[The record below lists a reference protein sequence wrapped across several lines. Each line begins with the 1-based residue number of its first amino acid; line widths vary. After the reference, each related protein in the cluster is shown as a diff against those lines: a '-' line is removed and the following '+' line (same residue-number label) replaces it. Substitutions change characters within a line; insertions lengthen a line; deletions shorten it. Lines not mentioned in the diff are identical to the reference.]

1 LVGKNVAATLNPEAN
16 YGISWY
22 GRHRTSVKQ
31 VVEVGSGGKRYRR
44 LRGATEK
51 PREQWIAVPV
61 IDSGLPRELVE
72 AARES
77 IADNRKASSAG
88 SRFWELSGGIM
99 WCGNCGFEADRKRSG
114 FQDLAAEGLITIEE
128 LRGKL
133 AELEETR
140 HTAEKELEELKQHQ
154 RHFEE
159 LERDK
164 DAVLEAYAQMAPQA
178 LDGLTAEERHQL
190 YKMLRVRVI
199 ACADGP
205 LEITGMLGK
214 DAGVRKTEPTPG
226 CST

>member
-1 LVGKNVAATLNPEAN
+1 MVGKNVAATLNPEAN

-22 GRHRTSVKQ
+22 GRYRTSVKQ

-114 FQDLAAEGLITIEE
+114 FQDLAAEGFITIEE

-205 LEITGMLGK
+205 LEITGMLEK

>member
-1 LVGKNVAATLNPEAN
+1 MIEQERQSTRGYPEKEAETWLHKL
-16 YGISWY
+16 S
-22 GRHRTSVKQ
+22 
-31 VVEVGSGGKRYRR
+31 E
-44 LRGATEK
+44 
-51 PREQWIAVPV
+51 AV
-61 IDSGLPRELVE
+61 
-72 AARES
+72 
-77 IADNRKASSAG
+77 
-88 SRFWELSGGIM
+88 
-99 WCGNCGFEADRKRSG
+99 RKRSG
-114 FQDLAAEGLITIEE
+114 FQDLAAEGLITIDE

-140 HTAEKELEELKQHQ
+140 QTAEKELEKLKHYQQHL
-154 RHFEE
+154 EE

-178 LDGLTAEERHQL
+178 LDALTAEERHQL
-190 YKMLRVRVI
+190 YKMLRVRVT